1 MDPII
6 GGALISAGSSL
17 LGGLFGSKGDKGAAR
32 RQEALQREFAQH
44 GVRWRVEDAK
54 AAGLHPL
61 YALGAQLP
69 SYSPVY
75 EQQDPGMGPYLAEAG
90 QNIGRAVAASQTAQE
105 RQMNALIL
113 ARTAGELEESDL
125 RRQLLQL
132 EIDRARGA
140 SGGSFQTFP
149 VVNEQEALSAL
160 GGMTQITP
168 TETVSRSLSDSSV
181 MAGMTPMWRE
191 FELSPGF
198 KMRLPGGVKGD
209 PAEALESISESL
221 PLLLATLEENDRAYG
236 PEWTDKMVERY
247 LGKEGA
253 QVRKIIQWLRSPDR
267 VGTPL
272 PSRLQETW
280 DEMKKARREGRRYP
294 PPR

>member
-1 MDPII
+1 MDPVI

-75 EQQDPGMGPYLAEAG
+75 EQQEPGIGPYLAEAG

-113 ARTAGELEESDL
+113 QRTAGELEESDL

-140 SGGSFQTFP
+140 SGGGFQTFP
-149 VVNEQEALSAL
+149 VVNEQEALSQL
-160 GGMTQITP
+160 QGMTQVTP
-168 TETVSRSLSDSSV
+168 TGTMSRSLSDPSV
-181 MAGMTPMWRE
+181 MAGKTPMWRE

-198 KMRLPGGVKGD
+198 YMRLPGGTQGD
-209 PAEALESISESL
+209 PSEALESISESL

-236 PEWTDKMVERY
+236 PEWTDKMIERY
-247 LGKEGA
+247 LGKEGM
-253 QVRKIIQWLRSPDR
+253 QVRKIIQWLRSPER
-267 VGTPL
+267 IGSPL
-272 PSRLQETW
+272 GPQAEKIW
-280 DEMKKARREGRRYP
+280 EDMKRARREGRSYP
-294 PPR
+294 